1 MRFDVQTEAC
11 GRNEYNA
18 QLRSDTLPADEVNF
32 SNEDTFGEECDTVE
46 TDQDSEE
53 NDAETNHDAL
63 QLCLGP
69 MLSFNP
75 SMFAFCC
82 IPFFFFA
89 AFTLVL
95 CLPFRTNHLLHQFI

>member
-32 SNEDTFGEECDTVE
+32 SNEDTFGEECDNVE

-75 SMFAFCC
+75 NMFAFCC
-82 IPFFFFA
+82 LLSFFFA

>member
-32 SNEDTFGEECDTVE
+32 SNEDTFGEECDNVE

-69 MLSFNP
+69 MLSLTLTCLP
-75 SMFAFCC
+75 FAVFL
-82 IPFFFFA
+82 FFFF
-89 AFTLVL
+89 
-95 CLPFRTNHLLHQFI
+95 C